1 MGILASQTISFDSL
15 EAERTTFEVKGEG
28 KQSLEDFKGSIESS
42 LCMSML
48 GSLYCGNKSIDGAY
62 LILIIFTAFP
72 CLCWEQKCL
81 KMLSVGM
88 F

>member
-42 LCMSML
+42 L
-48 GSLYCGNKSIDGAY
+48 A
-62 LILIIFTAFP
+62 
-72 CLCWEQKCL
+72 
-81 KMLSVGM
+81 
-88 F
+88 